1 MDQRIADHLANA
13 DTFTA
18 LVTTVP
24 ADRWGAPSPCDDWTA
39 ADVVQ
44 HVIDTQRGFLAER
57 GAPLPDPPD
66 GTPAERWAAHDAAV
80 REVLA
85 DEAFATTP
93 YDGYFGPTTLADTL
107 RDFYGWD
114 LVVHRWDLGRAVGQ
128 EVTWSDAECAFV
140 EGALAGFG
148 DQLYAEGICKPA
160 VDPPAGADE
169 QTRVL
174 ALLGRSG

>member
-1 MDQRIADHLANA
+1 MDQRIADHLANTA
-13 DTFTA
+13 TFTA
-18 LVTTVP
+18 LVGSVP
-24 ADRWGAPSPCDDWTA
+24 ADRWDAPSPCDDWTA

-44 HVIDTQRGFLAER
+44 HVIDTQRSFLGER
-57 GAPLPDPPD
+57 GASLPEAPE
-66 GTPAERWAAHDAAV
+66 GSPAQRWAAHDAAV
-80 REVLA
+80 REVLR

-128 EVTWSDAECAFV
+128 EVTWTEAERGFV

-148 DQLYAEGICKPA
+148 DQLYSEGICKPA
-160 VDPPAGADE
+160 FDPPAGADE
-169 QTRVL
+169 QSRVL

>member
-18 LVTTVP
+18 LVISVP
-24 ADRWGAPSPCDDWTA
+24 GDRWDSPTPCDDWTA
-39 ADVVQ
+39 AEVVQ
-44 HVIDTQRGFLAER
+44 HVIDTQRSFLGER
-57 GAPLPDPPD
+57 GARLPDPP
-66 GTPAERWAAHDAAV
+66 GGSPAELWTSHDAAV
-80 REVLA
+80 RAVLA

-114 LVVHRWDLGRAVGQ
+114 LVVHRWDLGRAVGR
-128 EVTWSDAECAFV
+128 EVSWTDAERAFV
-140 EGALAGFG
+140 AEALEAP
-148 DQLYAEGICKPA
+148 D
-160 VDPPAGADE
+160 GADE

>member
-18 LVTTVP
+18 LVAAVP
-24 ADRWGAPSPCDDWTA
+24 ADRWDDPSPCDDWTA

-44 HVIDTQRGFLAER
+44 HVIDTQRHFLAER
-57 GAPLPDPPD
+57 GAALPDPPE
-66 GTPAERWAAHDAAV
+66 GSPAERWAAHDAAV
-80 REVLA
+80 RDVLA

-128 EVTWSDAECAFV
+128 EVAWSDAERSFV

-160 VDPPAGADE
+160 LDAPAGADE

>member
-18 LVTTVP
+18 LVTSVP
-24 ADRWGAPSPCDDWTA
+24 DDRWDAPSPCDGWTA

-44 HVIDTQRGFLAER
+44 HLIDTQRDFLSQRA
-57 GAPLPDPPD
+57 AQLPDPPH
-66 GTPAERWAAHDAAV
+66 GSPAQRWAAHDAAV
-80 REVLA
+80 RAVLA
-85 DEAFATTP
+85 DQAFATTP

-114 LVVHRWDLGRAVGQ
+114 LVVHRWDLGRAVGAD
-128 EVTWSDAECAFV
+128 VTWTEAERAFV
-140 EGALAGFG
+140 GSELEGFG
-148 DQLYAEGICKPA
+148 EQLYAEGICKPA
-160 VDPPAGADE
+160 LDPPDGADE

-174 ALLGRSG
+174 AKLGRRA

>member
-18 LVTTVP
+18 LVAAVP
-24 ADRWGAPSPCDDWTA
+24 EDRWDSPSPCEGWAA

-44 HVIDTQRGFLAER
+44 HVVDTQRDFLAQR
-57 GAPLPDPPD
+57 GVALPDAPQ
-66 GTPAERWAAHDAAV
+66 GGPAERWSAHDAAV

-85 DEAFATTP
+85 DEALATAA

-128 EVTWSDAECAFV
+128 EVTWTDAETAFV
-140 EGALAGFG
+140 ESQLATFG

-160 VDPPAGADE
+160 LDAPEGSSE

-174 ALLGRSG
+174 ALLGRRG